1 MLNFQDCTVR
11 LYLNRKQ
18 KAKLNISM
26 YLDYWKF
33 EKFPFENVPDPDF
46 FYLSKSHEE
55 ALTRLTYAARM
66 RKGSA
71 MLSGEIGCGK
81 TTLSMLFVRELSE
94 ENYDVGIIINPKL
107 DPNEFIQEILYQF
120 GIKDIPDSK
129 IKCLR
134 LLNEKMLANLDEG
147 KETLLIVDEAQVLDE
162 STFEEIR
169 LLLNFQLNNRF
180 LITIILIGQPEL
192 VHKAKNIEQLDQ
204 RIAVK
209 YHLTPFN
216 FEDTEKYIIFR
227 QEKAGGRDNVFT
239 DEAIANIFE
248 HTGGVPRKI
257 NNLCDLSL
265 LIGSN
270 AKEKII
276 NKKIVEKIFSDGA
289 IF

>member
-1 MLNFQDCTVR
+1 
-11 LYLNRKQ
+11 
-18 KAKLNISM
+18 M

-55 ALTRLTYAARM
+55 GLTRLIYAAQM

-81 TTLSMLFVRELSE
+81 TTLSMVYVRELPE
-94 ENYDVGIIINPKL
+94 DKYDVGIIINPKL
-107 DPNEFIQEILYQF
+107 EAIEFLQEVLYQF
-120 GIKDIPDSK
+120 GINGIPDSK
-129 IKCLR
+129 VNCLR
-134 LLNEKMLANLDEG
+134 MLNEKMLANLDAG
-147 KETLLIVDEAQVLDE
+147 RETLLIVDEAQVLNE

-169 LLLNFQLNNRF
+169 LLNNFQLNNRF
-180 LITIILIGQPEL
+180 LMTIILIGQPEL
-192 VHKAKNIEQLDQ
+192 VQKVNNIEQLDQ
-204 RIAVK
+204 RIAIK

-216 FEDTEKYIIFR
+216 FEDTERYITFR
-227 QEKAGGRDNVFT
+227 QQKAGGRENVFS
-239 DEAIANIFE
+239 DEAIVKIFA

-265 LIGSN
+265 LIGSSTG
-270 AKEKII
+270 KDII
-276 NKKIVEKIFSDGA
+276 SKNIVEKIISDGS